1 MADGGAE
8 YFVDGLELVGGF
20 STNEVSVVMKVA
32 SASPPGPGVRSR
44 KGEFCSWADAE
55 VESLWRVKD

>member
-1 MADGGAE
+1 
-8 YFVDGLELVGGF
+8 VGGF

-44 KGEFCSWADAE
+44 NGEFCSCADAE